1 MIRKLLLL
9 FLFIFCTSLSAQ
21 EDCNFA
27 IMVCGNS
34 NINYTPS
41 GIGNINED
49 VGGCLSGE
57 HHSVWYKFTIATSGT
72 LTFNL
77 VPTGPVDYDWAIYGP
92 NASCNNLGSP
102 IRCNA
107 SGALTST
114 GMNMTNNNTVS
125 AGGNT
130 DPYCRYMDVV
140 AGQTYYLYLDNWST
154 TVYTFNLTW
163 GGTAT
168 FVSPFNNSTAAP
180 NPFIP
185 PGTPGPGVNSP
196 REIGICGATALFDFS
211 SLSTGILNGNPNFTV
226 TYFNSANN
234 AATGANPITTPTNVN
249 TTTTYYY
256 NINYHDP
263 NSSGSTIN
271 ACKQTNAIVF
281 KNKSLTA
288 SITPSATVL
297 CPAGSII
304 LTSNNATGN
313 TWSTGA
319 TTPTI
324 TVTTPGTYTLTST
337 NRVCTSSPASITIT
351 QDTDPSVDIA
361 GNLVLCESTASQLTA
376 SSNGTGNTYTWST
389 GTTGN
394 TISVTTP
401 GTYTV
406 TVKTPANCQYTKS
419 VTVTQGVIPVV
430 QNSSLSQCSNST
442 TGLFD
447 LTSAQPSIST
457 TANITFDYYLNQA
470 DALAGNTNTISTP
483 AAYTSG
489 NATIYVRVKSGT
501 CFKIVQLQLNIT
513 QSITPTIT
521 PSSPTI
527 CYGGNV
533 ILTSSIT
540 TGNTWS
546 TGATTASITITT
558 PGTYTLTNTIGSC
571 TSTPASVTIN
581 QENNPNVEITG
592 NLLLCDSPSTQLT
605 ASSAGTGNTYTWSTG
620 TTGNTVSVTAPGTYT
635 VTVKTPANCEY
646 TKSVTVTQGV
656 VPTIQNSSL
665 SQCSNSATAV
675 FNLTSSQQGISTMT
689 ALSFDYYVNQAD
701 ALAGNAN
708 TIPNP
713 TAYTSGNTTVYVRVK
728 SSTCF
733 KVAQLQLSVTQFP
746 VPTITASSS
755 TICYGG
761 SVTLTSSNATGN
773 TWSTGATTPSI
784 TITTPGTYT
793 LTGSNGLCASTPA
806 SVTILSE
813 TNPTINISGNLTFCQ
828 GASTTLTASAQG
840 TGNTFVWSNSV
851 NGAVNTVNV
860 PGTYTVTITKPSGCQ
875 YQKSATV
882 VMDAAIIVNIA
893 PPAQITC
900 TNSQITLN
908 ATASIYQP
916 GSTFAW
922 TASNGGVIVSGANTL
937 TPTVNN
943 SGTYTLTITSA
954 TPFGCSNQASVT
966 VIKNTTPPTLSVSA
980 PKLTICMGESVLL
993 TATGAATYTWT
1004 GLPGN
1009 GNTQMVSPT
1018 TTTTYTVTGTG
1029 ANGCTALTPATITI
1043 KVVPEIV
1050 SALHDIEICKGDKSI
1065 LDAGAGPNYTY
1076 LWSTGATTRTIN
1088 VELAGTYSVTISN
1101 GVCSKTFTATV
1112 NYIVTPEILS
1122 IVYKDPTL
1130 TINIKNS
1137 GNLPAEYSIDGGLT
1151 WQSSNVFTNVLRNT
1165 QYPVKVRNRGALC
1178 ETNATYYTFFMS
1190 NVITPNSDGK
1200 NDVINFSEI
1209 SKYGNFQ
1216 GSIFDKYGKEVFKI
1230 STKTPIWN
1238 GRYLDRPLPSDTYWY
1253 RLFWEDRVSKKPVEI
1268 SGWVL
1273 LKNRD

>member
-1 MIRKLLLL
+1 MTRKLLFF
-9 FLFIFCTSLSAQ
+9 FLFIFCISLSAQ
-21 EDCNFA
+21 EDCSSA
-27 IMVCGNS
+27 ITVCGNS

-92 NASCNNLGSP
+92 NATCNNLGSP

-114 GMNMTNNNTVS
+114 GMNMTNNNTTS

-185 PGTPGPGVNSP
+185 PGTPGPNANSP
-196 REIGICGATALFDFS
+196 REIGICGTTALFNFS
-211 SLSTGILNGNPNFTV
+211 TLSAGILNGNPNFTV

-234 AATGANPITTPTNVN
+234 AATGTNPITAPVTVN

-263 NSSGSTIN
+263 NSTSSTIN

-281 KNKSLTA
+281 RNKSLTA
-288 SITPSATVL
+288 AITPSSTVL
-297 CPAGSII
+297 CPGGNIT
-304 LTSNNATGN
+304 LTSNNTTGNTWSTGASTPTITVTAPGTYTLTSTNGICTSSPVSVTITQDTDPSADITGNLVLCESTATQLTASSNGTGNTYSWSTGATGNTISVSAPGIYTVTVKTPANCQYTKSVTVTQGVVPVVQNSSLSQCSNSTTAVFDLTSSQANISTTANVSFDYYVNQADALAGNTNTITTPAAYNSGNATLYVRVKSGTCFKVAQLQLNITQSITPAITPSSTTICHGGNVTLSSNITTGN

-319 TTPTI
+319 TTQ
-324 TVTTPGTYTLTST
+324 
-337 NRVCTSSPASITIT
+337 SITIT
-351 QDTDPSVDIA
+351 SPGTYSLTNTSGTCTSNPASVTITQESNPNVEIT
-361 GNLVLCESTASQLTA
+361 GNLLLCESTSTQLTA

-394 TISVTTP
+394 T
-401 GTYTV
+401 
-406 TVKTPANCQYTKS
+406 
-419 VTVTQGVIPVV
+419 
-430 QNSSLSQCSNST
+430 
-442 TGLFD
+442 
-447 LTSAQPSIST
+447 
-457 TANITFDYYLNQA
+457 
-470 DALAGNTNTISTP
+470 
-483 AAYTSG
+483 
-489 NATIYVRVKSGT
+489 
-501 CFKIVQLQLNIT
+501 
-513 QSITPTIT
+513 
-521 PSSPTI
+521 
-527 CYGGNV
+527 
-533 ILTSSIT
+533 
-540 TGNTWS
+540 
-546 TGATTASITITT
+546 
-558 PGTYTLTNTIGSC
+558 
-571 TSTPASVTIN
+571 
-581 QENNPNVEITG
+581 
-592 NLLLCDSPSTQLT
+592 
-605 ASSAGTGNTYTWSTG
+605 
-620 TTGNTVSVTAPGTYT
+620 VSVTAPGMYT

-656 VPTIQNSSL
+656 VPTVQNSNL
-665 SQCSNSATAV
+665 SQCSNSATAI
-675 FNLTSSQQGISTMT
+675 FDLTSAQQNISTT
-689 ALSFDYYVNQAD
+689 ASVSFAYYVNQAD
-701 ALAGNAN
+701 ALAGNTN
-708 TIPNP
+708 TIANP
-713 TAYTSGNTTVYVRVK
+713 TTYASGNATIYVRVQ

-733 KVAQLQLSVTQFP
+733 KVAQLQLSITQFP
-746 VPTITASSS
+746 VPTITASST

-784 TITTPGTYT
+784 TITSPGTYT
-793 LTGSNGLCASTPA
+793 LTGSNGICASTPA
-806 SVTILSE
+806 SVTISSE
-813 TNPTINISGNLTFCQ
+813 NNPNVTITGNLTFCQ
-828 GASTTLTASAQG
+828 GSSTALTASAQG
-840 TGNTFVWSNSV
+840 TGNTFVWSNGV
-851 NGAVNTVNV
+851 NGATNTINT
-860 PGTYTVTITKPSGCQ
+860 PGTYTVTVTTPAGCI

-882 VMDAAIIVNIA
+882 TMDAAIIVNIA
-893 PPAQITC
+893 SPVQITC
-900 TNSQITLN
+900 PNPQVTLN
-908 ATASIYQP
+908 ATTSVYPP
-916 GSTFAW
+916 GSTFIW

-937 TPTVNN
+937 TPIVNN
-943 SGTYTLTITSA
+943 GGTYTLTITS
-954 TPFGCSNQASVT
+954 TTSSGCTNQASVT
-966 VIKNTTPPTLSVSA
+966 VIKNTTPPAISVSA
-980 PKLTICMGESVLL
+980 PKLTICLGESVIL

-1004 GLPGN
+1004 GLSGN
-1009 GNTQMVSPT
+1009 GNTQTVSPT

-1029 ANGCTALTPATITI
+1029 ANGCTAQTPATITI

-1050 SALHDIEICKGDKSI
+1050 STLHDIEICKGDKSI

-1101 GVCSKTFTATV
+1101 GFCSKVFTATV
-1112 NYIVTPEILS
+1112 KYIVTPEILS

-1137 GNLPAEYSIDGGLT
+1137 GSLPAEYSIDGGVI
-1151 WQSSNVFTNVLRNT
+1151 WQSSNIFTHVLRNT
-1165 QYPVKVRNRGALC
+1165 QYSIKVRNRGALC
-1178 ETNATYYTFFMS
+1178 ETSATYYTFFMS

-1200 NDVINFSEI
+1200 NDVINFTEI
-1209 SKYGNFQ
+1209 SKYGNFE
-1216 GSIFDKYGKEVFKI
+1216 GSIFDKYGKAVFKI

-1238 GRYLDRPLPSDTYWY
+1238 GRYLESPLPSDTYWY
-1253 RLFWEDRVSKKPVEI
+1253 RLFWEDKITKKPVEI
-1268 SGWVL
+1268 SGWIL